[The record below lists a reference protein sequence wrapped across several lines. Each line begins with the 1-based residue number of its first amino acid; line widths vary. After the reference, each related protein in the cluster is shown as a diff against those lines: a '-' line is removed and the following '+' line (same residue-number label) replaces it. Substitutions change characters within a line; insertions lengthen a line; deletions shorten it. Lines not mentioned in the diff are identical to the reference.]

1 MADPMTEPL
10 DPYEPDPSAGYDWE
24 DESAADKPRIL
35 WGRVAVLGG
44 MLVLA
49 FLLGRATKGG
59 GIPAEQLTEARQEI
73 QTLEKENAAL
83 EDELASAPD
92 VTDTDTGTE
101 TEDSPT
107 EGTETEDTGTS
118 VEGKTYVVEE
128 GDSLTT
134 IAVKF
139 YDDPSL
145 DNYLAEVN
153 GITDPTQLAVGQE
166 LLIPDDPP
174 S

>member
-1 MADPMTEPL
+1 MAGHMSEPL
-10 DPYEPDPSAGYDWE
+10 DPYEPDPAAEYDWD
-24 DESAADKPRIL
+24 DEPATEKPRIL

-44 MLVLA
+44 MLLLA

-59 GIPAEQLTEARQEI
+59 GIPSEQLTEARQEI
-73 QTLEKENAAL
+73 QAL
-83 EDELASAPD
+83 EAENEALEEELASAPD
-92 VTDTDTGTE
+92 ATAGTE
-101 TEDSPT
+101 TGAPT
-107 EGTETEDTGTS
+107 EGTETEGTDTS
-118 VEGKTYVVEE
+118 VEGKTYVVEP

-145 DNYLAEVN
+145 DDYLAEVN
-153 GITDPTQLAVGQE
+153 GITDPTQLSVGQE
-166 LLIPDDPP
+166 LIIPDDPP